1 MQNHYITI
9 APGDLWKIFVQ
20 LRIYK
25 GGGNAT
31 SPKMFGPNGPRDS
44 DFDIRLHETTRVPW
58 VYPNKTKGLSFAGSI
73 SRLERFRISGVV
85 YEIRSEDL
93 QELPHGLVIHYRDLD
108 HPLINVAEPMP
119 VVKAICLFS
128 YLGKL
133 MKSTGVKILPN
144 GKRVG

>member
-1 MQNHYITI
+1 MSKQYITI
-9 APGDLWKIFVQ
+9 APGDLWKVFVQ
-20 LRIYK
+20 RRIYK
-25 GGGNAT
+25 GGGNTA

-73 SRLERFRISGVV
+73 ARLERLRISGVV
-85 YEIRSEDL
+85 YELRAEDV
-93 QELPHGLVIHYRDLD
+93 QELPHGLVVNFKDSD

-119 VVKAICLFS
+119 VVEAIYLFS
-128 YLGKL
+128 ELGKL
-133 MKSTGVKILPN
+133 MKSTGIKILPD